1 MRLSLCTITF
11 RHHLLSMKE
20 IAAFAR
26 ANGFDGIELWGAH
39 ARNLEASPIHGGEWL
54 ASFGLYAS
62 MISDYL
68 PTDGDAAVMHAR
80 GAELCRRAQRWGA
93 GKIRTFA
100 GAKGSLETSAE
111 ERAELVSRLRELSAI
126 AADHG
131 VTLLVETHP
140 RTLADCLA
148 STVRLIEEVAH
159 PAFALNFDVLHVWEG
174 GDDPIAALEALRP
187 VIRHFHLKNVR
198 SRDDLRV
205 FDPAN
210 VYAAA
215 GRRDGMTPL
224 TEGALD
230 FEPVLAALA
239 DHPSAEASLE
249 WFGDDC
255 FETLVHDARAVR
267 ALTSSAQSIE
277 RRQPAA

>member
-39 ARNLEASPIHGGEWL
+39 ARNLEASLIHGEEWL
-54 ASFGLYAS
+54 ASFGLYAP

-68 PTDGDAAVMHAR
+68 PTEGDTAVMRAR
-80 GAELCRRAQRWGA
+80 GVALCQRARRWGA
-93 GKIRTFA
+93 AKIRTFA
-100 GAKGSLETSAE
+100 GTKGSLETSASE
-111 ERAELVSRLRELSAI
+111 WARLAVRLRELSAI

-140 RTLADCLA
+140 RTLADRLA
-148 STVRLIEEVAH
+148 STIRLVEDVSH
-159 PAFALNFDVLHVWEG
+159 PAFGLNFDVLHVWEG
-174 GDDPIAALEALRP
+174 GDDPLEALAALKP
-187 VIRHFHLKNVR
+187 VVRHFHLKNVR
-198 SRDDLRV
+198 SREDLRV

-215 GRRDGMTPL
+215 GRREGMTRL

-230 FEPVLAALA
+230 FGPVLAALA
-239 DHPSAEASLE
+239 EDPSAEASLE

-255 FETLVHDARAVR
+255 FDTLAHDARMAR
-267 ALTSSAQSIE
+267 ALAGAKPSVE